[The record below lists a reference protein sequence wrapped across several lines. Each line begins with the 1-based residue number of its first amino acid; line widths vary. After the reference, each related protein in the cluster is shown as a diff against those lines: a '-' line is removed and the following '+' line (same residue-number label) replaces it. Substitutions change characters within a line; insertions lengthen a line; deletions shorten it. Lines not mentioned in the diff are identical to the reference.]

1 MSAGSNARYACFTN
15 AGVARAVRRSA
26 AKKAAADAA
35 ADAAAASRTVRKKG
49 GEGLDAASAAAIE
62 AVETERAR
70 QARRRATAARQ
81 LAEVPKLLVRRL
93 DIFDLEK
100 FRRLSRGARD
110 CVRAEDE
117 LRKPKRSFAVL
128 PLVLGW
134 YSDDPAGWDGDS
146 DLEEGYY
153 DWVTRYVPCPEVA
166 LQLDDRRGEYV
177 PAGGDARA
185 EFTWAASY
193 DMAAYDY
200 DEREMAWV
208 PVHEGWRTPRARAA
222 PRGECEWGGGELLDE
237 KGITGTYEG
246 WKLRLYWRPAPEDG
260 VELPPRWDRW
270 DNALRSRGVRVP
282 WNLRY
287 GGSGVGL
294 GLRYHVLEDRSEEW
308 NGTRTVSGRVRVEGF
323 RASREQLVRLAE
335 AAQIETREKRE
346 HYEEMDR
353 NYASYMGH

>member
-35 ADAAAASRTVRKKG
+35 ADADASSRTVRKKG

-70 QARRRATAARQ
+70 QARRRSTAARQ

-193 DMAAYDY
+193 DMACDY
-200 DEREMAWV
+200 EAEMAWA
-208 PVHEGWRTPRARAA
+208 PVYSDPPRTPRARAA
-222 PRGECEWGGGELLDE
+222 PRGRYEQGSGELLDA
-237 KGITGTYEG
+237 KGRTGTYTG
-246 WKLRLYWRPAPEDG
+246 
-260 VELPPRWDRW
+260 
-270 DNALRSRGVRVP
+270 
-282 WNLRY
+282 
-287 GGSGVGL
+287 
-294 GLRYHVLEDRSEEW
+294 
-308 NGTRTVSGRVRVEGF
+308 
-323 RASREQLVRLAE
+323 
-335 AAQIETREKRE
+335 
-346 HYEEMDR
+346 
-353 NYASYMGH
+353 

>member
-35 ADAAAASRTVRKKG
+35 TDAAATSRTVRKKG

-117 LRKPKRSFAVL
+117 LRKPKRRFAVL

-134 YSDDPAGWDGDS
+134 SSDDLGRGDGMDGDS
-146 DLEEGYY
+146 DLEDG
-153 DWVTRYVPCPEVA
+153 DSTRYVPCPEVA
-166 LQLDDRRGEYV
+166 LQLDERRGEYV

-193 DMAAYDY
+193 DMACED
-200 DEREMAWV
+200 DEEEMA
-208 PVHEGWRTPRARAA
+208 WRTPRARAA
-222 PRGECEWGGGELLDE
+222 PRGRYEWGSGELLDE
-237 KGITGTYEG
+237 KGITGTYAG
-246 WKLRLYWRPAPEDG
+246 WKLQVYWRPAPEDG

-294 GLRYHVLEDRSEEW
+294 GLRYHVLEDSSEEW

-346 HYEEMDR
+346 HHEEIGAW
-353 NYASYMGH
+353 NQGG

>member
-15 AGVARAVRRSA
+15 AGVARAVRRPA

-100 FRRLSRGARD
+100 FRRLSRGTRD

-134 YSDDPAGWDGDS
+134 SSDDLEEGWDGDS
-146 DLEEGYY
+146 DLEEGPY
-153 DWVTRYVPCPEVA
+153 RYVPCPEVA

-200 DEREMAWV
+200 DERKMTWV
-208 PVHEGWRTPRARAA
+208 PVHGGWRTPRARAA
-222 PRGECEWGGGELLDE
+222 PRGYEWGSGELLDE
-237 KGITGTYEG
+237 QERTGTYEG
-246 WKLRLYWRPAPEDG
+246 WKLRVYWRPAPEDG

-294 GLRYHVLEDRSEEW
+294 GLRYHVLEDSSEEW

-323 RASREQLVRLAE
+323 RASREQLVRLAR
-335 AAQIETREKRE
+335 AAQIETREKRK

-353 NYASYMGH
+353 NYASYMGYW